1 MTVQTTCT
9 SDLGSVGSCNLV
21 EYSQDLPEIYQN
33 FKSVAGVE
41 DRNVARLGS
50 SVTLAD
56 FCPYVQEFTWRG
68 GGLEE
73 GRGTRCDDPN
83 NAPPHDDNYALESYG
98 SQSKC
103 FRQASQWEEKSCTM
117 IKSWS
122 RYGSGCYSYRCSDGR
137 LHIMVRNVSYT
148 CSYPGEKVPV
158 QLTKVDSSGERWLHS
173 GTLLCPDCQ
182 QVCGDCTSGAES
194 GNHHDNRENLGDCFL
209 QTDNSAGN
217 LLIDFLKEFGA
228 TGFNLN

>member
-1 MTVQTTCT
+1 MV
-9 SDLGSVGSCNLV
+9 SAVS
-21 EYSQDLPEIYQN
+21 
-33 FKSVAGVE
+33 
-41 DRNVARLGS
+41 
-50 SVTLAD
+50 
-56 FCPYVQEFTWRG
+56 
-68 GGLEE
+68 
-73 GRGTRCDDPN
+73 
-83 NAPPHDDNYALESYG
+83 
-98 SQSKC
+98 SQSPA
-103 FRQASQWEEKSCTM
+103 QAGQWKWKSCTM
-117 IKSWS
+117 KYTQRS
-122 RYGSGCYSYRCSDGR
+122 RAGCYSYRCSDGR

-158 QLTKVDSSGERWLHS
+158 QLTEVDSSGERWLHS